1 MINTRHEFE
10 TIPAF
15 EVITGSTQG
24 GYTAREMAVD
34 VITALETVTG
44 CKTVDTKSDWK
55 YLATCSDD
63 ETTEIDC
70 LIAEYIDHLNYYAL
84 IPDSCSLTWQDNELI
99 VLPYIDD
106 EIPRFDECPD
116 DFSED
121 VIYVVNDHG
130 NVTCYRWN
138 PNDVSGSQTGA
149 YNEIWALV

>member
-1 MINTRHEFE
+1 MLNARHEFE

-15 EVITGSTQG
+15 EVITGSSFG
-24 GYTAREMAVD
+24 GFTAREMAVD
-34 VITALETVTG
+34 VITALETVTSLI
-44 CKTVDTKSDWK
+44 DTKSDWK

-70 LIAEYIDHLNYYAL
+70 LIEEYIDHLNYYAP
-84 IPDSCSLTWQDNELI
+84 IPDSCSFTWQDNELI

-106 EIPRFDECPD
+106 EIERFDDVPES
-116 DFSED
+116 FSDD